1 MATVK
6 FQVLSNSS
14 NSSIYLR
21 LSLGRGKT
29 PRCKTG
35 LYINSLQWSSAKGL
49 PKQTSASN
57 KNLLIDLQALE
68 THILKEVNKAS
79 STGIEIDKVWL
90 ESKVNIYFN
99 RESESKLSD
108 KIVDVIEDII
118 DDAPNRINSKKKLGL
133 SKSRISSYKVLKRS
147 IDLFNIKAN
156 IKAKIKEV
164 DVVFGRKFVDFV
176 KKDLFYDESTALKQ
190 LSDLKTVCY
199 EAGTLGIET
208 NPQLGDIKVASP
220 KDEEIIILNKEE
232 LKLISETELNNERLD
247 NVRKWLLLG
256 CNIGQRVSD
265 LLEIDE
271 SNIKTFRSFKVIEL
285 IQKKTNKKI
294 TIPLL
299 EETKKIIEN
308 GFPRKISAVKFN
320 KYLKELC
327 KQCGI
332 DKLTKGK
339 KTVVKYLSEK
349 EKMKSGIKSDKITR
363 KKSGTFPK
371 YELISSHV
379 CRRSFATNLYGE
391 LPTPLIMSIT
401 GHSTEKQFHE
411 YIGKSSYDYAKQI
424 LDFYELQ
431 ELKSQ
436 SKPHLKIVDSKLS
449 S

>member
-14 NSSIYLR
+14 NSSIYMR

-35 LYINSLQWSSAKGL
+35 LSINSLQWSSAKGL

-57 KNLLIDLQALE
+57 KNLSIDLQALE

-79 STGIEIDKVWL
+79 SSGTEIDKVWL
-90 ESKVNIYFN
+90 ESKINIYFK
-99 RESESKLSD
+99 RESESILSD
-108 KIVDVIEDII
+108 KIVDVIQDII

-133 SKSRISSYKVLKRS
+133 SKNRISSYKVLKRS
-147 IDLFNIKAN
+147 IDLFNC
-156 IKAKIKEV
+156 KAKIKEV

-176 KKDLFYDESTALKQ
+176 KSDLFYDESTALKQ

-220 KDEEIIILNKEE
+220 KDEEIITLNKEE
-232 LKLISETELNNERLD
+232 LKTISETELNNERLD

-285 IQKKTNKKI
+285 VQKKTNKKI

-332 DKLTKGK
+332 DKPTKGK
-339 KTVVKYLSEK
+339 KTVVKYLSKEEK
-349 EKMKSGIKSDKITR
+349 KKSGIKLDKITR

-424 LDFYELQ
+424 LEFYELQ

>member
-14 NSSIYLR
+14 NSSIYMR

-29 PRCKTG
+29 PRCRTG
-35 LYINSLQWSSAKGL
+35 LSINSLQWSSAKGL

-68 THILKEVNKAS
+68 THILKEVNKANS
-79 STGIEIDKVWL
+79 IGIEIDKEWL
-90 ESKVNIYFN
+90 ETKINIYFK

-108 KIVDVIEDII
+108 NIVDVIKSII
-118 DDAPNRINSKKKLGL
+118 KDAPNRVNSKKKLGL
-133 SKSRISSYKVLKRS
+133 SKTRISSYKVLERS
-147 IDLFNIKAN
+147 INRFNS
-156 IKAKIKEV
+156 KAKINDV
-164 DVVFGRKFVDFV
+164 DVVFGRKFVDFL
-176 KKDLFYDESTALKQ
+176 KTDLLYDESTALKQ

-199 EAGTLGIET
+199 EAGTLGIEI
-208 NPQLGDIKVASP
+208 NLQLSNIKVARA

-232 LKLISETELNNERLD
+232 LKLISATELNSERLE

-271 SNIKTFRSFKVIEL
+271 SNIKTLRSFKVIEL

-299 EETKKIIEN
+299 EVTKKIIES

-327 KQCGI
+327 KKCGI
-332 DKLTKGK
+332 DKPTKGK
-339 KTVVKYLSEK
+339 KTVVRNLSEEEKK
-349 EKMKSGIKSDKITR
+349 ESKIKSDKITR
-363 KKSGTFPK
+363 KKAGVFPK
-371 YELISSHV
+371 YELISSHI
-379 CRRSFATNLYGE
+379 CRRSFASNLYGE
-391 LPTPLIMSIT
+391 LPTPLIMSVT
-401 GHSTEKQFHE
+401 GHGTEKQFHE

-424 LDFYELQ
+424 LEFYELQ
-431 ELKSQ
+431 DLKSQ

>member
-14 NSSIYLR
+14 NSSIYMR

-29 PRCKTG
+29 PRCRTG
-35 LYINSLQWSSAKGL
+35 LSINSLQWSSAKGL

-68 THILKEVNKAS
+68 TNILKEVNKANS
-79 STGIEIDKVWL
+79 IGIEIDKEWL
-90 ESKVNIYFN
+90 ETKINIYFN

-133 SKSRISSYKVLKRS
+133 SKSRKSSYKVLKRS
-147 IDLFNIKAN
+147 IDLFNS
-156 IKAKIKEV
+156 KAKIKEV
-164 DVVFGRKFVDFV
+164 DVVFGRKFVVFV
-176 KKDLFYDESTALKQ
+176 KEVLFYDESTALKQ

-208 NPQLGDIKVASP
+208 NPQLSDIKVASP
-220 KDEEIIILNKEE
+220 KDEEIITLNKEE

-285 IQKKTNKKI
+285 VQKKTNKKI

-349 EKMKSGIKSDKITR
+349 EKKKSGIKSDKITR

-424 LDFYELQ
+424 LEFYELQ

>member
-14 NSSIYLR
+14 NSSIYMR

-35 LYINSLQWSSAKGL
+35 LSISSLQWSSAKGL

-57 KNLLIDLQALE
+57 KNLSIDLQALE

-79 STGIEIDKVWL
+79 SSGTEIDKLWL
-90 ESKVNIYFN
+90 ESKINIYFK
-99 RESESKLSD
+99 RESESTLSD
-108 KIVDVIEDII
+108 IIVDVIEDII

-133 SKSRISSYKVLKRS
+133 SKNRISSYKVLKRS
-147 IDLFNIKAN
+147 IDLFNS
-156 IKAKIKEV
+156 KAKIKEV
-164 DVVFGRKFVDFV
+164 DVVFSRKFVDFV

-199 EAGTLGIET
+199 EAGTLGIEI
-208 NPQLGDIKVASP
+208 NPQLSDIKVASP
-220 KDEEIIILNKEE
+220 KDEEIITLNKEE
-232 LKLISETELNNERLD
+232 LKIISETELNNERLD

-285 IQKKTNKKI
+285 VQKKTNKKI

-339 KTVVKYLSEK
+339 KTVVKYLSEE
-349 EKMKSGIKSDKITR
+349 EKKKSGIKSDKITR
-363 KKSGTFPK
+363 KKSGIFPK

-424 LDFYELQ
+424 LEFYELQ
-431 ELKSQ
+431 ELKSL

>member
-1 MATVK
+1 M
-6 FQVLSNSS
+6 
-14 NSSIYLR
+14 R

-29 PRCKTG
+29 PRCRTG
-35 LYINSLQWSSAKGL
+35 LSINSLQWSSAKGL

-68 THILKEVNKAS
+68 TNILKEVNKANS
-79 STGIEIDKVWL
+79 IGIEIDKEWL
-90 ESKVNIYFN
+90 ETKINIYFN

-133 SKSRISSYKVLKRS
+133 SKSRKSSYKVLKRS
-147 IDLFNIKAN
+147 IDLFNS
-156 IKAKIKEV
+156 KAKIKEV
-164 DVVFGRKFVDFV
+164 DVVFGRKYVIFV
-176 KKDLFYDESTALKQ
+176 KEVLFYDESTALKQ

-208 NPQLGDIKVASP
+208 NPQLSDIKVASP
-220 KDEEIIILNKEE
+220 KDEEIITLNKEE
-232 LKLISETELNNERLD
+232 LKIISETELNNERLD

-285 IQKKTNKKI
+285 VQKKTNKKI

-332 DKLTKGK
+332 DKPTKGK

-349 EKMKSGIKSDKITR
+349 EKKKSGIKSDKITR
-363 KKSGTFPK
+363 KKSGIFPK

-424 LDFYELQ
+424 LEFYELQ

>member
-35 LYINSLQWSSAKGL
+35 LSINSLQWSSTKGL

-57 KNLLIDLQALE
+57 KNLLVDLQALE

-90 ESKVNIYFN
+90 ESRVNIYFN

-108 KIVDVIEDII
+108 KIVDVIDFII
-118 DDAPNRINSKKKLGL
+118 EDAPNRINSKKKLGL
-133 SKSRISSYKVLKRS
+133 SKTRTSSYKILEKS
-147 IDLFNIKAN
+147 IKLFNS
-156 IKAKIKEV
+156 KAKVKEV
-164 DVVFGRKFVDFV
+164 DVVFSRKFVDFV
-176 KKDLFYDESTALKQ
+176 KNNLFYDESTALKQ

-199 EAGTLGIET
+199 EAGTHGIET
-208 NPQLGDIKVASP
+208 NSQLADIKVASP
-220 KDEEIIILNKEE
+220 KDEEIITLNKEE
-232 LKLISETELNNERLD
+232 LKLISETELNNERLA

-271 SNIKTFRSFKVIEL
+271 SNIKTLRSFKVIEL
-285 IQKKTNKKI
+285 VQKKTNKKI

-349 EKMKSGIKSDKITR
+349 EKKKSGIKSDKITR
-363 KKSGTFPK
+363 KKSGIFPK

-424 LDFYELQ
+424 LEFYELQ
-431 ELKSQ
+431 ELKSL

>member
-29 PRCKTG
+29 PRCRTG
-35 LYINSLQWSSAKGL
+35 LSINSLQWSSAKGL
-49 PKQTSASN
+49 PKQTSASS
-57 KNLLIDLQALE
+57 KNLLVDLQALE

-79 STGIEIDKVWL
+79 SIGIEIDKEWL
-90 ESKVNIYFN
+90 ETKINIYFN

-133 SKSRISSYKVLKRS
+133 SKSRKSSYKVLKRS
-147 IDLFNIKAN
+147 IDLFNS
-156 IKAKIKEV
+156 KAKIKEV
-164 DVVFGRKFVDFV
+164 DVVFGRKYVIFV
-176 KKDLFYDESTALKQ
+176 KEVLFYDESTALKQ

-208 NPQLGDIKVASP
+208 NPQLSDIKVANP
-220 KDEEIIILNKEE
+220 KDEEIITLNKEE
-232 LKLISETELNNERLD
+232 LKIISETELNNERLD

-285 IQKKTNKKI
+285 VQKKTNKKI

-332 DKLTKGK
+332 DKPTKGK

-349 EKMKSGIKSDKITR
+349 EKKKSGIKSDKITR
-363 KKSGTFPK
+363 KKSGIFPK

-424 LDFYELQ
+424 LEFYELQ
-431 ELKSQ
+431 ELKSL

>member
-14 NSSIYLR
+14 NSSIYMR

-35 LYINSLQWSSAKGL
+35 LSISSLQWSSAKGL

-57 KNLLIDLQALE
+57 KNLSIDLQALE

-79 STGIEIDKVWL
+79 SSGTEIDKVWL
-90 ESKVNIYFN
+90 ESKINIYFK
-99 RESESKLSD
+99 RESESTLSD

-133 SKSRISSYKVLKRS
+133 SKNRISSYKVLKRS
-147 IDLFNIKAN
+147 IDLFNC
-156 IKAKIKEV
+156 KAKIKEV

-176 KKDLFYDESTALKQ
+176 KSDLFYDESTALKQ

-208 NPQLGDIKVASP
+208 NPQLSDIKVASP
-220 KDEEIIILNKEE
+220 KDEEIITLNKEE
-232 LKLISETELNNERLD
+232 LKTISETELNNERLD

-285 IQKKTNKKI
+285 VQKKTNKKI

-332 DKLTKGK
+332 DKPTKGK

-349 EKMKSGIKSDKITR
+349 EKKKSGIKSDKITR
-363 KKSGTFPK
+363 KKSGIFPK

-424 LDFYELQ
+424 LEFYELQ
-431 ELKSQ
+431 ELKSL

>member
-14 NSSIYLR
+14 NSSIYMR

-35 LYINSLQWSSAKGL
+35 LSINSLQWSSAKGL

-57 KNLLIDLQALE
+57 KNLSIDLQALE

-79 STGIEIDKVWL
+79 SSGTEIDKVWL
-90 ESKVNIYFN
+90 ESKINIYFK
-99 RESESKLSD
+99 RESESILSD
-108 KIVDVIEDII
+108 KIVDVIQDII

-133 SKSRISSYKVLKRS
+133 SKNRISSYKVLKRS
-147 IDLFNIKAN
+147 IDLFNC
-156 IKAKIKEV
+156 KAKIKEV

-176 KKDLFYDESTALKQ
+176 KSDLFYDESTALKQ

-220 KDEEIIILNKEE
+220 KDEEIITLNKEE
-232 LKLISETELNNERLD
+232 LKTISETELNNERLD

-285 IQKKTNKKI
+285 VQKKTNKKI

-299 EETKKIIEN
+299 AETKKIIEN

-332 DKLTKGK
+332 DKPTKGK
-339 KTVVKYLSEK
+339 KTVVKYLSKEEK
-349 EKMKSGIKSDKITR
+349 KKSGIKLDKITR

-424 LDFYELQ
+424 LEFYELQ